1 MAHATWLP
9 SAPGFKEDLIL
20 SADGPS
26 APAVPSTHTVRAI
39 TRLLAWLDHGVKL
52 VALLLL
58 VEIVVTV
65 FAGVIARYVF
75 NASFSW
81 TEELASWSFIWLIFT
96 GIAAGHRGERHIAVG
111 MVDGALSPR
120 WQSRVGFLVDL
131 IVAYTTVMLLF
142 GGEELVR
149 SIGGTSTALQW
160 PNYVKYA
167 IIPAS
172 CSVSLA
178 YLFLGRVVERGPR
191 SMLTSAAA
199 IALAFGL
206 YAFTSAAPGS
216 PFPDASPSLIMG
228 VAFGV
233 ALVIGVPIGFA
244 MLFGVF
250 LSTWGANLL
259 PVAGVV
265 HNMVGGASS
274 FVLLAIPFFLSAGY
288 LMNLGGLSTRIID
301 FASALVGHW
310 RGGLAQANVLH
321 SVMLGGICGSSG
333 ADAASTTKILV
344 PEMIRRGYSPAFA
357 CAITAVGS
365 ILPSCFPPSIALLIY
380 AAVAEVS
387 VAQLFTAGIL
397 PGLLLAALMMVAVY
411 FVSRTRDYEPG
422 KRRASIADIAR
433 SGLRALPA
441 FMLILLILGLLRF
454 GVVTATEVGVVAV
467 LWALVL
473 GKFAYRSFTWR
484 EFFAEMAECAI
495 DTALIGFLIAVSV
508 PFAWVLIAEQVPQLL
523 VEWTKQFVSQPWQ
536 LLLLINILMLIA
548 GTFLE
553 VVPIMLIMVPL
564 FVPVMLAVGVDPIH
578 LGIIIV
584 INSVLGS
591 LTPPV
596 GILVFICASIAK
608 VPANAVFRECN
619 PFLVACGIG
628 LIVITYVPALSLT
641 LWKLI
646 GH

>member
-1 MAHATWLP
+1 MT
-9 SAPGFKEDLIL
+9 L
-20 SADGPS
+20 SADRPS
-26 APAVPSTHTVRAI
+26 APAVFPPPTVRAI
-39 TRLLAWLDHGVKL
+39 ARLLDLLDRGVRL
-52 VALLLL
+52 VALMLL
-58 VEIVVTV
+58 VEIIITV

-96 GIAAGHRGERHIAVG
+96 GVAAGHRGERHITVS
-111 MVDGALSPR
+111 MIDGALSPR
-120 WQSRVGFLVDL
+120 WGAGVAFLVDL

-142 GGEELVR
+142 GGEKLVR

-172 CSVSLA
+172 CAVSLV
-178 YLFLGRVVERGPR
+178 YLLLGRVAERGPW
-191 SMLTSAAA
+191 SVVTAAAA
-199 IALAFGL
+199 IALAFAL
-206 YAFTSAAPGS
+206 YATTSATSGS
-216 PFPDASPSLIMG
+216 PFPEASPSLIMG
-228 VAFGV
+228 VAFGI

-244 MLFGVF
+244 MLFSVF
-250 LSTWGANLL
+250 LSTWGVNLL
-259 PVAGVV
+259 PIAGVV
-265 HNMVGGASS
+265 HSMVSGASP

-288 LMNLGGLSTRIID
+288 LMNLGGLSARIID
-301 FASALVGHW
+301 FASVLVGHW

-397 PGLLLAALMMVAVY
+397 PGLLLAVLMMIAVH
-411 FVSRTRDYEPG
+411 FVSTKRDYERG
-422 KRRASIADIAR
+422 KSRASIADISRA
-433 SGLRALPA
+433 GLRAVPA

-454 GVVTATEVGVVAV
+454 GVVTATEVGVIAV
-467 LWALVL
+467 LWALLL
-473 GKFAYRSFTWR
+473 GKFAYRIFTWR
-484 EFFAEMAECAI
+484 EFFDEMAECAV

-508 PFAWVLIAEQVPQLL
+508 PFAWVLIAEQVPQVL
-523 VEWTKQFVSQPWQ
+523 VEWTKRFVSEPWQ

-619 PFLVACGIG
+619 PFLFACGIG
-628 LIVITYVPALSLT
+628 LLVITYVPALSLT

>member
-1 MAHATWLP
+1 MTTDRRYTPMAFTP
-9 SAPGFKEDLIL
+9 PG
-20 SADGPS
+20 
-26 APAVPSTHTVRAI
+26 VRAI
-39 TRLLAWLDHGVKL
+39 ARLLVGIDHAVKML
-52 VALLLL
+52 ALLLL
-58 VEIVVTV
+58 IEIIVTV

-75 NASFSW
+75 NASFAW
-81 TEELASWSFIWLIFT
+81 TEELASWSFIWLIFV
-96 GIAAGHRGERHIAVG
+96 GVAAGHRGERHITVG
-111 MVDGALSPR
+111 LGENALSPD
-120 WQSRVGFLVDL
+120 WQSRLGFLVDL

-142 GGEELVR
+142 GGEQLVEAM
-149 SIGGTSTALQW
+149 GGTSPGLQW
-160 PNYVKYA
+160 PNHIKYA
-167 IIPAS
+167 IIPVS
-172 CSVSLA
+172 CAVSLV
-178 YLFLGRVVERGPR
+178 YLFLGRVVARGSR
-191 SMLTSAAA
+191 SMITSAVA
-199 IALAFGL
+199 IGGAFGL
-206 YAFTSAAPGS
+206 YALTAGAAGS
-216 PFPDASPSLIMG
+216 PFPETSPSVIMG
-228 VAFGV
+228 AAFGV
-233 ALVIGVPIGFA
+233 SLLIGVPVGFA

-310 RGGLAQANVLH
+310 RGGLAQANVVH
-321 SVMLGGICGSSG
+321 SVMLGGVCGSSS

-344 PEMIRRGYSPAFA
+344 PEMIRRGYSGAFA

-387 VAQLFTAGIL
+387 VAQLFTAGIV
-397 PGLLLAALMMVAVY
+397 PGLLLAALMMLAVY
-411 FVSRTRDYEPG
+411 FVSKRRNYEPA
-422 KRRASIADIAR
+422 RLRAPVAAIAR

-441 FMLILLILGLLRF
+441 FALILLILGLLRF

-467 LWALVL
+467 LWALAL
-473 GKFAYRSFTWR
+473 GKFVYRSFTWR
-484 EFFAEMAECAI
+484 EFYADMAECAV

-508 PFAWVLIAEQVPQLL
+508 PFAWVLIAEQVPQVL
-523 VEWTKQFVSQPWQ
+523 VAWAKQFVSEPWQ

-564 FVPVMLAVGVDPIH
+564 FVPLMLSVGVDPIH

-619 PFLVACGIG
+619 PFLIACGIG
-628 LIVITYVPALSLT
+628 LLVITYVPALSLT
-641 LWKLI
+641 LWKVI

>member
-1 MAHATWLP
+1 MELIADRHSSPVVRTLP
-9 SAPGFKEDLIL
+9 S
-20 SADGPS
+20 
-26 APAVPSTHTVRAI
+26 VRAI
-39 TRLLAWLDHGVKL
+39 GRLLVWLDHAVKA
-52 VALLLL
+52 VALFLLI
-58 VEIVVTV
+58 EIIVTV

-75 NASFSW
+75 NASFAW

-96 GIAAGHRGERHIAVG
+96 GVAAGHRGERHIAVG
-111 MVDGALSPR
+111 LGDAALSPI
-120 WQSRVGFLVDL
+120 WQTRLGFLVDL

-142 GGEELVR
+142 GGEELVK
-149 SIGGTSTALQW
+149 SMGGTSTGLQW
-160 PNYVKYA
+160 PNYIKYA

-172 CSVSLA
+172 CGVSLA

-191 SMLTSAAA
+191 SMITSAIA
-199 IALAFGL
+199 IAMAFGF
-206 YAFTSAAPGS
+206 YALTAATPGS
-216 PFPDASPSLIMG
+216 PFPETSPSIIMG
-228 VAFGV
+228 LAFGIG
-233 ALVIGVPIGFA
+233 LVIGVPVGFA

-310 RGGLAQANVLH
+310 RGGLAQANVVH
-321 SVMLGGICGSSG
+321 SVMLGGVCGSSG

-344 PEMIRRGYSPAFA
+344 PEMIRRGYSGAFA

-365 ILPSCFPPSIALLIY
+365 ILPACFPPSIALLIY

-387 VAQLFTAGIL
+387 VAQLFTAGII
-397 PGLLLAALMMVAVY
+397 PGLLLAALMMIAVY
-411 FVSRTRDYEPG
+411 FVSKKRDYEPA
-422 KRRASIADIAR
+422 KQRASFDEIAR
-433 SGLRALPA
+433 CGLRALPA
-441 FMLILLILGLLRF
+441 FALILLILGLLRF

-467 LWALVL
+467 LWALAL

-484 EFFAEMAECAI
+484 EFFADMAECAV
-495 DTALIGFLIAVSV
+495 DSALIGFLIAVSV
-508 PFAWVLIAEQVPQLL
+508 PFAWVLIAEQVPQVL
-523 VEWTKQFVSQPWQ
+523 VEWTKHFVSEPWQ
-536 LLLLINILMLIA
+536 LLLLINILMLLA

-619 PFLVACGIG
+619 PFLIACGIG
-628 LIVITYVPALSLT
+628 LVIITYVPALSLT
-641 LWKLI
+641 LWKVI

>member
-1 MAHATWLP
+1 MEESLATDHTA
-9 SAPGFKEDLIL
+9 APTSEHR
-20 SADGPS
+20 PP
-26 APAVPSTHTVRAI
+26 PAVVA
-39 TRLLAWLDHGVKL
+39 RLLHLLVSLVKF
-52 VALLLL
+52 VALFLLIEL
-58 VEIVVTV
+58 VVTV

-81 TEELASWSFIWLIFT
+81 TEELASWSFVWLIFV
-96 GIAAGHRGERHIAVG
+96 GVAAGHRGERHIAVG
-111 MVDGALSPR
+111 MIDNVVSKS
-120 WQSRVGFLVDL
+120 SRPIIEFLVDL
-131 IVAYTTVMLLF
+131 IVAYTTVMLF
-142 GGEELVR
+142 AGGGELVR
-149 SIGGTSTALQW
+149 SIGGTSTGLRW
-160 PNYVKYA
+160 PNYIKYM

-172 CSVSLA
+172 CLVSLA
-178 YLFLGRVVERGPR
+178 YLFLGRVAEHGRR
-191 SMLTSAAA
+191 SMVIAGAA
-199 IALAFGL
+199 IALGCAL
-206 YAFTSAAPGS
+206 YAWTAVTPES
-216 PFPDASPSLIMG
+216 PFPEVSPSLIMG
-228 VAFGV
+228 IAFGV
-233 ALVIGVPIGFA
+233 ALVIGVPVGFA

-259 PVAGVV
+259 PVAGFV

-288 LMNLGGLSTRIID
+288 LMNSGGLSTRIID

-310 RGGLAQANVLH
+310 RGGLAQANVVH
-321 SVMLGGICGSSG
+321 SVMLGGVCGSSG

-344 PEMIRRGYSPAFA
+344 PEMIRRGYSGPFA

-365 ILPSCFPPSIALLIY
+365 ILPACFPPSIALLIY
-380 AAVAEVS
+380 AAIAEVS

-411 FVSRTRDYEPG
+411 FVARDRNYEPP
-422 KRRASIADIAR
+422 RARAPISVIAM
-433 SGLRALPA
+433 SGLRAMPA
-441 FMLILLILGLLRF
+441 FVLILLILVLLRF

-473 GKFAYRSFTWR
+473 GKFVYKAFGWR
-484 EFFAEMAECAI
+484 QFFDDMAECAV
-495 DTALIGFLIAVSV
+495 DAALIGFLIAVSV
-508 PFAWVLIAEQVPQLL
+508 PFAWVLIAEQVPQAL
-523 VEWTKQFVSQPWQ
+523 VEWTKAFVSEPWQ

-564 FVPVMLAVGVDPIH
+564 FVPLMLSVGVDPIH

-608 VPANAVFRECN
+608 VPANAVSRMQS
-619 PFLVACGIG
+619 
-628 LIVITYVPALSLT
+628 VPDCM
-641 LWKLI
+641 
-646 GH
+646 